1 MQPPLNKLFLATIEL
16 DEVDDS
22 AGLLKPLVAPEDIR
36 VLESVLGVG
45 HYVVSGGWDVGGVGP
60 RLADVPPRLR
70 KCCLVA

>member
-1 MQPPLNKLFLATIEL
+1 MQPPLNKLFLATSEL

-45 HYVVSGGWDVGGVGP
+45 Y
-60 RLADVPPRLR
+60 
-70 KCCLVA
+70 